1 MTCPDQ
7 IASISVLGWDVR
19 LILSCWCSDL
29 ADSRPVTRWSL
40 AGPAEACYW
49 PLTIGEV
56 FAGCSI
62 THHINW
68 EQNAHKLRSLS
79 NCPARTGLISATSDW
94 GEVQYTVQV
103 LVLSR
108 DISTDISHT
117 IHTINIAGLST
128 LICFPSSIFH
138 IYEKIICKVSSP
150 PHIGLDRW
158 LVAGWADWDWED
170 ENPGNQPSP
179 ASPSL
184 IRTKDGRQYFYHKTS
199 GPTWSGLGLSLCL
212 SVCNLF
218 SLTWQQQLSSLPAC
232 HHTLFIFVLFVEI
245 IISTSLCSV
254 SWQPSNGSQIYQ
266 NRRDRQHL
274 QQGQSGRVISQSGA
288 M

>member
-179 ASPSL
+179 AQPVQPWL
-184 IRTKDGRQYFYHKTS
+184 ELRTAGNIFTTKL
-199 GPTWSGLGLSLCL
+199 PAPPGLGWVCL
-212 SVCNLF
+212 SVSQFVIYLV
-218 SLTWQQQLSSLPAC
+218 SLDSSNYQACQPAT
-232 HHTLFIFVLFVEI
+232 TLFLSLFC
-245 IISTSLCSV
+245 L
-254 SWQPSNGSQIYQ
+254 
-266 NRRDRQHL
+266 
-274 QQGQSGRVISQSGA
+274 
-288 M
+288 